1 MDSSPSQFVG
11 SVRYEPDEKPPRSL
25 AIALALQFSALVLGA
40 IVITVAIVFRAAGM
54 DEGYVAWG
62 AFAAL
67 LISGA
72 VTIVQALRV
81 GPFGAGYILCMGTS
95 GAFIAVSV
103 AALQQGGAGLLA
115 SLVIGSSVFQF
126 ILARRLSLLRRILTP
141 TVGGTV
147 IMLISVTVMPLLFD
161 FLDDLPEGS
170 PLIAGQV
177 AALVTLVVT
186 FVVVLLAK
194 GPMRLFGPIAGIIA
208 GCIASWFLGIL
219 RFEALFAASWIGA
232 PVASWPGLSL
242 DFGPA
247 FWVLLPG
254 FTLVTLVGAIE
265 TIGDAVGI
273 QRVSWRKPRATDYR
287 AVQGAVT
294 ADGLGNLLSGLFS
307 TVPNTTYSS
316 SVSVTEVTGIASR
329 RVGVWI
335 GAIFC
340 VLAFLPKFTQVLL
353 AVPQPVIGAYAI
365 AIIGLLFML
374 GTRIVVQDGM
384 DYRKATIVGFSFWF
398 GVGCQ
403 YGQLPL
409 DGLPLVL
416 QELLGNGM
424 TAGGMAALGLT
435 AFSELAGRKRARM
448 RAPLAMEALPLIQR
462 FVEDFGGRGKLSD
475 ETARRVALAAEETL
489 LLLVSNTEG
498 DADAALD
505 EDAAKDGAPA
515 PAPRRLLLTARR
527 DGSNTELEFL
537 AAGGEGNIEDHMAVI
552 GAHMDPDPVSDEF
565 SLRILRHLTASVQH
579 HKYADTDVVTVRVA
593 DSVGIPSA

>member
-1 MDSSPSQFVG
+1 MDSSPSQVVD
-11 SVRYEPDEKPPRSL
+11 SVRYEPDENPPRSL
-25 AIALALQFSALVLGA
+25 AIALALQFSALVVGA
-40 IVITVAIVFRAAGM
+40 IVLTVAIVFRAAGM

-72 VTIVQALRV
+72 VTIVQVLRV

-170 PLIAGQV
+170 PLLAGQV

-186 FVVVLLAK
+186 FVVVLLGK
-194 GPMRLFGPIAGIIA
+194 GPVRLFGPIAGIIA
-208 GCIASWFLGIL
+208 GCIASWFLDIL

-294 ADGLGNLLSGLFS
+294 ADGLGNLLSGLLS

-340 VLAFLPKFTQVLL
+340 ALAFLPKFTQLLL
-353 AVPQPVIGAYAI
+353 AIPQPVIGAYAI
-365 AIIGLLFML
+365 AIISLLFML

-403 YGQLPL
+403 YGQIPL
-409 DGLPLVL
+409 DGLPSVL
-416 QELLGNGM
+416 QELLSNGM

-435 AFSELAGRKRARM
+435 AFGELAGRKRARM
-448 RAPLAMEALPLIQR
+448 RTPLAMEALPRIQR
-462 FVEDFGGRGKLSD
+462 FLEDFGRRGKLSD

-498 DADAALD
+498 DSDGASDAAA
-505 EDAAKDGAPA
+505 EDGAPA
-515 PAPRRLLLTARR
+515 TAPRRLLLTARR
-527 DGSNTELEFL
+527 DGSSTELEFL

-552 GAHMDPDPVSDEF
+552 GAQMDPDPVSDEF
-565 SLRILRHLTASVQH
+565 SLRILRHLAASVQH

-593 DSVGIPSA
+593 DLAGTASS

>member
-1 MDSSPSQFVG
+1 MDPSPSQVVD
-11 SVRYEPDEKPPRSL
+11 SVRYEPDENPPRSL
-25 AIALALQFSALVLGA
+25 AMALALQFSALVLGA
-40 IVITVAIVFRAAGM
+40 IVLTVAIVFRAAGM

-72 VTIVQALRV
+72 VTIVQALRI

-147 IMLISVTVMPLLFD
+147 IMLISVTVMPLLFN
-161 FLDDLPEGS
+161 FLYDLPEGS

-194 GPMRLFGPIAGIIA
+194 GPVRLFGPIAGIIA

-219 RFEALFAASWIGA
+219 RFEALLGASWIGA

-242 DFGPA
+242 DFGST

-316 SVSVTEVTGIASR
+316 SVSITEVTGIASR

-353 AVPQPVIGAYAI
+353 AIPQPVIGAYAI
-365 AIIGLLFML
+365 ALISLLFML

-416 QELLGNGM
+416 QELLSNGM

-435 AFSELAGRKRARM
+435 AFGELAGRKRARM
-448 RAPLAMEALPLIQR
+448 RAPLALEALPRIQR
-462 FVEDFGGRGKLSD
+462 FLEDFGRRGKLSE
-475 ETARRVALAAEETL
+475 ETAHRVALAAEETL

-498 DADAALD
+498 DAA
-505 EDAAKDGAPA
+505 EDGAPD

-527 DGSNTELEFL
+527 DGSSTELEFL

-552 GAHMDPDPVSDEF
+552 GTQMAPGPVSDEF

-593 DSVGIPSA
+593 DSAGTVSA